1 MGDKSELYITA
12 CYYYESKNV
21 EIFIKLKISSCKDE
35 SQKWKLPNFILL
47 GVAMQIQCNNH
58 NQSNRDNSE
67 FKYQT
72 GNIIYI
78 EISTM
83 KQKLHRQ
90 NYSMLNHL
98 DIRNASI
105 VQSLQLETLN
115 NV

>member
-1 MGDKSELYITA
+1 MNPKNENYQILYFLGLQ
-12 CYYYESKNV
+12 CKFNV
-21 EIFIKLKISSCKDE
+21 NI
-35 SQKWKLPNFILL
+35 
-47 GVAMQIQCNNH
+47 H

-67 FKYQT
+67 IKYQT